1 MKINQISVR
10 KPKDMNMKA
19 TVSKEVVTQVS
30 IKADRS
36 DWHPIFNTIKVG
48 PDDEAAGSFLKIIGE
63 DEMNDG
69 RVLTL
74 DWDEWDNLVE
84 VVAKYRKDWEW
95 KE

>member
-1 MKINQISVR
+1 
-10 KPKDMNMKA
+10 MKA
-19 TVSKEVVTQVS
+19 TVNKELVTQVS

-48 PDDEAAGSFLKIIGE
+48 PDDEAAGSYLKIVGE

-69 RVLTL
+69 CVLTL
-74 DWDEWDNLVE
+74 DWEEWDNLVE

-95 KE
+95 KEV

>member
-1 MKINQISVR
+1 
-10 KPKDMNMKA
+10 MKA
-19 TVSKEVVTQVS
+19 TVNKEVVTQVS

-36 DWHPIFNTIKVG
+36 DWHPIYNTIKVG
-48 PDDEAAGSFLKIIGE
+48 PNDEAGGGSFLKIIGD

-69 RVLTL
+69 CVLTL
-74 DWDEWDNLVE
+74 DWEEWDNLVE

>member
-1 MKINQISVR
+1 
-10 KPKDMNMKA
+10 MNMKA

-36 DWHPIFNTIKVG
+36 DWHPIYNTIKVG
-48 PDDEAAGSFLKIIGE
+48 PNDEAGGSFLKIIGE

-95 KE
+95 EE

>member
-1 MKINQISVR
+1 
-10 KPKDMNMKA
+10 MNMKA
-19 TVSKEVVTQVS
+19 TVNKELVTQVS

-48 PDDEAAGSFLKIIGE
+48 PDDEAAGSYLKIVGE

-69 RVLTL
+69 CVLTL
-74 DWDEWDNLVE
+74 DWEEWDNLVE

-95 KE
+95 KEV

>member
-1 MKINQISVR
+1 MR

-19 TVSKEVVTQVS
+19 TVNKEVVTQVS

-48 PDDEAAGSFLKIIGE
+48 PDDEAGGSYLKIIGE

-69 RVLTL
+69 RALSL

>member
-1 MKINQISVR
+1 MKKQKNMNTKTNQA
-10 KPKDMNMKA
+10 KH

-30 IKADRS
+30 IKSDRP
-36 DWHPIFNTIKVG
+36 DWNPIFDTIKVG
-48 PDDEAAGSFLKIIGE
+48 PDTEGAGSYLKIIGE
-63 DEMNDG
+63 DEVNEG